1 LLEEVVSQGVL
12 SGGDSEASARHAL
25 ARRFCLDDD
34 HTLIYTSGTT
44 GQAKAVRLT
53 YQNHWSSAMGSL
65 INLGLTADDRWLLTL
80 PIFHVS
86 GLSILF
92 RSTIYGMTVV
102 LRHPFDAVKI
112 NQDIAQHR
120 VTMISLVA
128 VMLQQLLDAP
138 NASALSVLRVILAG
152 GGPTPLPLLERA
164 MALGLPIYQSYGLTE
179 TGSQIVTLSPDDRQR
194 KPGSSGKPLFGAAV
208 EIREGP
214 RTLPAGTVGEIVL
227 RGPMVSPGYL
237 GVSMQSEG
245 DGRWLYTGDIGHLD
259 DEGFLYV
266 HDRLHDLIIS
276 GGENIFPSEVEE
288 QLRYHPAVL
297 DAGVVGAHDATWGQ
311 VPVAFL
317 VLRPGAEAAEA
328 EIAEFLR
335 TRLAAYKV
343 PRRIYWTEALP
354 RNAAGKLLRRDLLD
368 WANASRGGA

>member
-1 LLEEVVSQGVL
+1 
-12 SGGDSEASARHAL
+12 
-25 ARRFCLDDD
+25 
-34 HTLIYTSGTT
+34 
-44 GQAKAVRLT
+44 
-53 YQNHWSSAMGSL
+53 
-65 INLGLTADDRWLLTL
+65 
-80 PIFHVS
+80 
-86 GLSILF
+86 
-92 RSTIYGMTVV
+92 
-102 LRHPFDAVKI
+102 
-112 NQDIAQHR
+112 
-120 VTMISLVA
+120 
-128 VMLQQLLDAP
+128 
-138 NASALSVLRVILAG
+138 
-152 GGPTPLPLLERA
+152 
-164 MALGLPIYQSYGLTE
+164 
-179 TGSQIVTLSPDDRQR
+179 
-194 KPGSSGKPLFGAAV
+194 
-208 EIREGP
+208 
-214 RTLPAGTVGEIVL
+214 
-227 RGPMVSPGYL
+227 
-237 GVSMQSEG
+237 MQSEG